1 MKYNTNECLERM
13 IRVIGEDHVKKYQ
26 EASASCDYYGNDP
39 LRKIYVDNPLK
50 MNILNYVLAVNECIA
65 ELFTLIPISDKD
77 KEKQFIEDVK
87 YFQQVYKEDIKGE

>member
-13 IRVIGEDHVKKYQ
+13 IRFIGEDHVKKYQ
-26 EASASCDYYGNDP
+26 EASASYDVYGKDP
-39 LRKIYVDNPLK
+39 LRKIYLDNPLK
-50 MNILNYVLAVNECIA
+50 MNILNYILAVNECIA

>member
-1 MKYNTNECLERM
+1 MSWKNDSGYWR
-13 IRVIGEDHVKKYQ
+13 RPRKKYQ
-26 EASASCDYYGNDP
+26 EASASYDVYGKDP
-39 LRKIYVDNPLK
+39 LRKIYLDNPLK
-50 MNILNYVLAVNECIA
+50 MNILNYILAVNECIA

>member
-1 MKYNTNECLERM
+1 M
-13 IRVIGEDHVKKYQ
+13 
-26 EASASCDYYGNDP
+26 
-39 LRKIYVDNPLK
+39 RKIYLDNPLK
-50 MNILNYVLAVNECIA
+50 MNILNYILAVNECIA